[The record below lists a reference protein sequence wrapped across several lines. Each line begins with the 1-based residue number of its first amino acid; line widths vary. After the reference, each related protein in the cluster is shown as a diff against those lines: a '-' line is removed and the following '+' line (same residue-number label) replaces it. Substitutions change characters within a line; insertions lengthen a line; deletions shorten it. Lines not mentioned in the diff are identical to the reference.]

1 MDNVFDSITGEK
13 MHEMVN
19 ILASLPPPEKQ
30 EILTDTRETCACGKK
45 VHVADLEELDTGVF
59 KTYNDVCKNCP
70 EGKKL
75 DKETARVV
83 CAMCKRVICRIKPVK
98 DKTGFTFYPN
108 KTYHL
113 ASCALCA
120 PGKIKY
126 PIVEKVLWDRKNKK

>member
-13 MHEMVN
+13 LHEMVN

-45 VHVADLEELDTGVF
+45 VHVAELEELDTGVF

-75 DKETARVV
+75 DKETSRVV
-83 CAMCKRVICRIKPVK
+83 CAICKRVICRIKPAT
-98 DKTGFTFYPN
+98 DKTGFTFV
-108 KTYHL
+108 
-113 ASCALCA
+113 
-120 PGKIKY
+120 PGKTCRTFVCFGLVFFGVFFAREYGSPSWIDY
-126 PIVEKVLWDRKNKK
+126 